1 MLKIKNIKF
10 LIFLFLGI
18 FLFKWVYDFFG
29 GIEALDLINEKKSK
43 LYLLVLAHIPT
54 LYFDALTWFVLLKKK
69 SISFFWSL
77 IITWIAQTSGKFFP
91 TGNVTGEFVR
101 IYLGIKKGLSP
112 HEASS
117 TVFADLILATFSL
130 FIIGLFSFFLVI
142 FKDSSLIDSNYSHY
156 IYISLITIFFGCIFF
171 YSIIKKRLL
180 RHFIRKYNSI
190 FNIKLDKKTIL
201 IFIKLDISLYSLN
214 KRKGSVLKALLFR
227 LIGWLAGA
235 FEIYVFLLIMNV
247 HVSIVDVIL
256 IESFTGIIRAIAF
269 FVPAGIGIQELAFV
283 VIGNYVGLSPSV
295 AFSVAIGRRVREFLV
310 GIPAIVT
317 WLIFFGKDLKVKK
330 GLDK

>member
-29 GIEALDLINEKKSK
+29 GIEALDLINKKKSK

-171 YSIIKKRLL
+171 YSIIKRRLL

-190 FNIKLDKKTIL
+190 FNIKLDKKTVL
-201 IFIKLDISLYSLN
+201 FFIKLDISLYSLN
-214 KRKGSVLKALLFR
+214 KRKGTVLKALLLR

-235 FEIYVFLLIMNV
+235 FEIYVFLLIMDV

-283 VIGNYVGLSPSV
+283 IIGNYVGLSPSV

>member
-10 LIFLFLGI
+10 IIFLFLGI

-171 YSIIKKRLL
+171 YSIIKRRLL
-180 RHFIRKYNSI
+180 RHFLRKYNSI

-201 IFIKLDISLYSLN
+201 FFIKLDISLYSLN
-214 KRKGSVLKALLFR
+214 KRKGTVLKALLFR

-235 FEIYVFLLIMNV
+235 FEIYVFLLIMGV

-310 GIPAIVT
+310 GIPAIVA
-317 WLIFFGKDLKVKK
+317 WFIFFGKDLRIKK
-330 GLDK
+330 GLDN

>member
-1 MLKIKNIKF
+1 MLKVKKTKF
-10 LIFLFLGI
+10 IIFLFLGI

-29 GIEALDLINEKKSK
+29 GTEAIDLIYKKRNN

-54 LYFDALTWFVLLKKK
+54 LYFDSLTWFVLLKKR
-69 SISFFWSL
+69 SLSFLWSF
-77 IITWIAQTSGKFFP
+77 IITWISQTSGKFFP

-156 IYISLITIFFGCIFF
+156 IYFSLILIFFGCIFF
-171 YSIIKKRLL
+171 YFLIRRRLL

-190 FNIKLDKKTIL
+190 FNVKLNKKTIL
-201 IFIKLDISLYSLN
+201 FFIKLDISLFYLT
-214 KRKGSVLKALLFR
+214 KRKVAVTKALFFR

-235 FEIYVFLLIMNV
+235 FEIYIFLLIMDVN
-247 HVSIVDVIL
+247 VSILDVIL

-269 FVPAGIGIQELAFV
+269 FVPAGIGVQELAFV
-283 VIGNYVGLSPSV
+283 AIGSYVGLSPSV
-295 AFSVAIGRRVREFLV
+295 SFSIAIGRRVREFLV
-310 GIPAIVT
+310 GVPAIVA
-317 WLIFFGKDLKVKK
+317 WFGIFGRHLKN
-330 GLDK
+330 